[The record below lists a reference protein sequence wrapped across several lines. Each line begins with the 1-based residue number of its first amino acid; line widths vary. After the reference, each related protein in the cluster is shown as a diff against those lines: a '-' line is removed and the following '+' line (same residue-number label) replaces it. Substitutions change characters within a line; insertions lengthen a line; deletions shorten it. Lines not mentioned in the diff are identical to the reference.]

1 VQLLINLKQ
10 INKMKKVLLILTI
23 LISTATLAQR
33 TAESKYTFGFGV
45 NFIDNS
51 GTAKNNFFETD
62 NWNVIPFVLAF
73 TVERKMANNFK
84 LNAQFLLNEYD
95 KDNIHNGG
103 KIEYNATYTSINL
116 NALYAFDSHFMD
128 VEWFDANVIAGA
140 GAMWLDGI
148 PNQTFNTGLALDFR
162 LSKMVSL
169 RLETQGRFAFEKQL
183 LGNNH
188 IVHAV
193 SVILPIK

>member
-1 VQLLINLKQ
+1 
-10 INKMKKVLLILTI
+10 MKKILLILTI
-23 LISTATLAQR
+23 LIASVTFAQR
-33 TAESKYTFGFGV
+33 TAESKYSFGFGV

-51 GTAKNNFFETD
+51 GTAKKNFFETD

-73 TVERKMANNFK
+73 TVERKIDKNFK

-103 KIEYNATYTSINL
+103 KIEYNATYTSVNL
-116 NALYAFDSHFMD
+116 NALYTFDSHFVD
-128 VEWFDANVIAGA
+128 VDWFDASVIAGA

-148 PNQTFNTGLALDFR
+148 PNQTFNTGLAIDFK
-162 LSKMVSL
+162 LNKNVGL

-188 IVHAV
+188 LVHVV